1 MGGDAARDSAGWGG
15 GLRGGGLGKE
25 PGIWDVVFGE
35 KERISDG
42 GKGEVVDGDG
52 EKREESEAEDLDG
65 EMGTG
70 WRVSLFKFQVRV
82 SS

>member
-1 MGGDAARDSAGWGG
+1 M
-15 GLRGGGLGKE
+15 RGGGLGKE